1 MPNYSCIEPVKTIL
15 QRITHLPC
23 WSNRVSPQP
32 LAGGLTNHN
41 FLVQDGDQAFV
52 VRLGAD
58 LPEHGVLR
66 QHEVNAARAAFLA
79 GLGPEVIYTE
89 PSIMVMRF
97 IEGQVLSPK
106 QLQDP
111 GMLQRLLPVIQCCH
125 HELAAYLAPGVLSF
139 WVFQVNRSYMTLL
152 KNHTSPYNRQL
163 PALQQYNTILE
174 QTVGAVSLV
183 FSHNDLLAANFID
196 DGERLWLLDWEYAGH
211 NSPLFDLANLA
222 ANNDLSEEGERW
234 LLQNYFTTTADERL
248 WQRYRAMKCASLLRE
263 TLWSMVS
270 EKYSKLAYDYRQYTV
285 QNMASFERAWQTFD
299 H

>member
-1 MPNYSCIEPVKTIL
+1 
-15 QRITHLPC
+15 
-23 WSNRVSPQP
+23 
-32 LAGGLTNHN
+32 
-41 FLVQDGDQAFV
+41 
-52 VRLGAD
+52 
-58 LPEHGVLR
+58 
-66 QHEVNAARAAFLA
+66 
-79 GLGPEVIYTE
+79 
-89 PSIMVMRF
+89 
-97 IEGQVLSPK
+97 
-106 QLQDP
+106 
-111 GMLQRLLPVIQCCH
+111 
-125 HELAAYLAPGVLSF
+125 
-139 WVFQVNRSYMTLL
+139 
-152 KNHTSPYNRQL
+152 
-163 PALQQYNTILE
+163 LE